1 METGKWIIPFKG
13 RNASGATKVN
23 FLYQQENVFFM
34 DNHRTASWCWEKN
47 ISECSNIA
55 LIHIDAHYD
64 AGVVEAIDIMRLP
77 DPKSS
82 SVTEYI
88 NKVNRSS
95 PEHLCET
102 PVITWDT
109 YLYIFESIHRDK
121 INSLLCVTHGYGA
134 KLPDESVAVDLNADK
149 VTNSLYQLANFSGS
163 VIINIDL
170 DYFAKQNFKDDNPTR
185 SLKKI
190 AEAIGVLSTSASVC
204 ITICLSPGCCDGW
217 EEAEAIL
224 KLFNRYAEFNFE
236 LPKS

>member
-1 METGKWIIPFKG
+1 VETGKWIIPFKG
-13 RNASGATKVN
+13 RNASGATKVS
-23 FLYQQENVFFM
+23 FLYQKKNVFFM
-34 DNHRTASWCWEKN
+34 DNHRTASWCWEN
-47 ISECSNIA
+47 SIRECSNIA

-64 AGVVEAIDIMRLP
+64 AGMVEAIDIMRLP

-88 NKVNRSS
+88 DGVYRSS
-95 PEHLCET
+95 PVTLCKT

-121 INSLLCVTHGYGA
+121 INSLLCLTHGYGA
-134 KLPDESVAVDLNADK
+134 KFPNESIAVDIIGDK
-149 VTNSLYQLANFSGS
+149 AAQYLYQYVNFLGS

-170 DYFAKQNFKDDNPTR
+170 DYFAKQNFKDGNPTR
-185 SLKKI
+185 NLKSI
-190 AEAIGVLSTSASVC
+190 AEAVGVLSTSSSVC
-204 ITICLSPGCCDGW
+204 ITICLSPECCDGW

-224 KLFNRYAEFNFE
+224 KLFNHYAGFNFE